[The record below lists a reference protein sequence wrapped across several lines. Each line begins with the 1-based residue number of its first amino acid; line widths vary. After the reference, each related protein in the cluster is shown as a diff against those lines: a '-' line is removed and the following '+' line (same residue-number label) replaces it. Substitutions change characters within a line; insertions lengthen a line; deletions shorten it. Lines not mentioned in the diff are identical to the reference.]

1 MKTENF
7 FGNSVHPL
15 EKSDGMKIVLE
26 ELLSPVLVEG
36 GLKKKKKKR
45 QGPASWQHTIPVL
58 PLPMIPWLLSSA
70 SVARRKY
77 YLQVPVHDIMLVN
90 VIHTLQYLM
99 NTVAAK

>member
-45 QGPASWQHTIPVL
+45 DKALPAGNTL
-58 PLPMIPWLLSSA
+58 FLSC
-70 SVARRKY
+70 
-77 YLQVPVHDIMLVN
+77 LFQ
-90 VIHTLQYLM
+90 
-99 NTVAAK
+99 

>member
-1 MKTENF
+1 
-7 FGNSVHPL
+7 
-15 EKSDGMKIVLE
+15 
-26 ELLSPVLVEG
+26 
-36 GLKKKKKKR
+36 
-45 QGPASWQHTIPVL
+45 
-58 PLPMIPWLLSSA
+58 MIPWLLSSA